1 MQSCAQDPLLH
12 SWCEQVELLANG
24 YTDQLLYTVAQLRLS
39 RTIYPAQDAILRA
52 LRETSFDAVRV
63 VIVGQDPYHQPAQAQ
78 GLAFSVPPTV
88 KPPPSLRNIFKEI
101 RQDIYGGEQ
110 REFSPELVRWARQ
123 GVLLLNTVLTV
134 EEGRPASHDT
144 VGWHALTDAI
154 IAAVGQKRSGVVF
167 LLWGNFAQTKSALID
182 ERNHLVLKAAHPSP
196 LSASRGFFG
205 CRHFS
210 KTNEYLVQQGG
221 VAIEW

>member
-1 MQSCAQDPLLH
+1 MESCSQDLSLR

-24 YTDQLLYTVAQLRLS
+24 FADQLLYTVAQLRLS
-39 RTIYPAQDAILRA
+39 RTIYPQQGAILRA
-52 LRETSFDAVRV
+52 LRETPFDTVRV
-63 VIVGQDPYHQPAQAQ
+63 VILGQDPYHQPEQAQ

-101 RQDIYGGEQ
+101 RQDIYGGEA
-110 REFSPELVRWARQ
+110 REFSPELVRWAAQ

-134 EEGRPASHDT
+134 EQGLPASHRSL
-144 VGWHALTDAI
+144 GWHLLTDAL
-154 IAAVGQKRSGVVF
+154 IAAVAQKRSGVVF
-167 LLWGNFAQTKSALID
+167 LLWGASAQAKSALID

-196 LSASRGFFG
+196 LSASRGFLG

-210 KTNEYLVQQGG
+210 QANGYLVHRGG
-221 VAIEW
+221 TAIEW